1 MSALGRGDV
10 STGTFDRREVCRD
23 VGQADLRR
31 AVAALVESAMGCV
44 ELWHGYRK
52 SFAPSGLP
60 WLLSARKGHGLG
72 HGSGRDRTLQGRA
85 PTQVRACVES
95 CGWQVELC

>member
-1 MSALGRGDV
+1 
-10 STGTFDRREVCRD
+10 
-23 VGQADLRR
+23 
-31 AVAALVESAMGCV
+31 MGCV

-95 CGWQVELC
+95 CGWQVELCCPGPFRGTRLNGLWVGGQVLEEVPHALLNTVVVGRQKG